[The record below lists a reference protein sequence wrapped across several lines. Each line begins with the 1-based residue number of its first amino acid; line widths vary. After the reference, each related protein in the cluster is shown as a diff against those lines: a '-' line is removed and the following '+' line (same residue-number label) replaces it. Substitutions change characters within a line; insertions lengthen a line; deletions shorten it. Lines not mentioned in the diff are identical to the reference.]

1 MNGSGISPDIID
13 SPENLIL
20 EVFNRALALERLDGD
35 ADRLADLLDA
45 FRRNAPYVLGE
56 LETAWKNESAGRVES
71 LAIELG
77 ESARR
82 IGAEGMEDLAA
93 RMIEAARAADFAE
106 VEVILTQMG
115 MELDWLLRILD
126 ENRCSGNL

>member
-1 MNGSGISPDIID
+1 M
-13 SPENLIL
+13 

-35 ADRLADLLDA
+35 PDRLADLLGA
-45 FRRNAPYVLGE
+45 FKKNVHYVLQDLEGARKNEE
-56 LETAWKNESAGRVES
+56 LERVES
-71 LAIELG
+71 LAIELR
-77 ESARR
+77 ESVRR

-93 RMIEAARAADFAE
+93 RMVQAARESDFGE
-106 VEVILTQMG
+106 VDVLLSHMG